1 VGVGRYRDHMSQH
14 ALPNAVRC
22 LIAGTAL
29 LGGAFVGVAVGTAG
43 ATGPTT
49 APTKTIKLGDNFYSP
64 TKVTV
69 TAGTVVTFKWTG
81 SNTHN
86 VTVLKGP
93 EKFTSPNQSD
103 GTYNR
108 TFTKPGTYKIA
119 CTFHPGMNLTLKV
132 KKAPPTTTTTSTTP
146 TPSS

>member
-1 VGVGRYRDHMSQH
+1 MSQH
-14 ALPNAVRC
+14 SLPNAIRC

-64 TKVTV
+64 TKATV

-108 TFTKPGTYKIA
+108 TFTKPGTYKIT

-132 KKAPPTTTTTSTTP
+132 KKAPPTTTSTAPTS
-146 TPSS
+146 SS